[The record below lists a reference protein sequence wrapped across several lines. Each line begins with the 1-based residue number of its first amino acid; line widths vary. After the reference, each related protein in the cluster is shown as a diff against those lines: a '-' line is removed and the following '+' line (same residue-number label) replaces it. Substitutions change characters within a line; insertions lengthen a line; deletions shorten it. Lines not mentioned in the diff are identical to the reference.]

1 MMKALVLNQVK
12 TPLTEMERA
21 APIPGPGEVVVSLK
35 AAALNRRDFWIT
47 QGLYPGIRTP
57 VILGSDGAG
66 VVTSVGA
73 PDADGSWVGR
83 EVVMNPGIDW
93 GARVE
98 AQAGAFEILGM
109 PRDGTFAEQVVVPV
123 SQLHAKPGHLSWSEA
138 AALPLAGVTAYRALF
153 TQGGLQPGETVLI
166 TGIGG
171 GVATFA
177 LQFAV
182 ASGAKVWV
190 TSSSLE
196 KIERAVSLG
205 ALGGFDY
212 TEPDWTERCRC
223 AVGAFDLTIDSAGGV
238 GYAGLIGLAGFGGR
252 IVNYG
257 ATAGSPEKMPLAL
270 VFWKQL
276 RLIGS
281 TMGAPSDFDGMLSMV
296 NSHELRPIIDLEAP
310 LSEGAAAVERM
321 KEAPQFGKTVLR
333 IDS

>member
-1 MMKALVLNQVK
+1 MQALVLNQVK
-12 TPLTEMERA
+12 APLRLEERA
-21 APIPGPGEVVVSLK
+21 SPVPGPGEALVTLQ
-35 AAALNRRDFWIT
+35 AASLNRRDFWIT
-47 QGLYPGIRTP
+47 QGLYPSIRTP

-66 VVTSVGA
+66 RVAAVGSE
-73 PDADGSWVGR
+73 DTDGAWVGR
-83 EVVMNPGIDW
+83 EVVMDPGMGW
-93 GARVE
+93 GPRSD
-98 AQAGAFEILGM
+98 AQSAQFHILGM

-123 SQLHAKPGHLSWSEA
+123 AQLRDKPSHLSWSEA
-138 AALPLAGVTAYRALF
+138 AALPLAAVTAFRAVF
-153 TQGGLQPGETVLI
+153 TQGGLREGENLLI
-166 TGIGG
+166 SGIGG

-182 ASGAKVWV
+182 AAGAKVWV

-205 ALGGFDY
+205 AQGGFAY
-212 TEPDWTERCRC
+212 TEPDWTERCRR
-223 AVGAFDLTIDSAGGV
+223 AVGAFDLIVDSAGGR

-257 ATAGSPEKMPLAL
+257 ATAGSPEKMPLAQ

-296 NSHELRPIIDLEAP
+296 QSRGLRPIIDAVVP
-310 LSEGAAAVERM
+310 LSDGAAAVERM
-321 KEAPQFGKTVLR
+321 KEAPQFGKTVLQ
-333 IDS
+333 IDA